1 MVLPCWPPADC
12 PVHSRSRPEDGPAG
26 EQGARGLAVGLRGAR
41 RAWRRAQLS
50 RGAGGLL
57 DGLQARAGQRA
68 GEQAPRRGEQV
79 RGGPGQQQRGGAAGG
94 AGAGRWRG
102 ERRCPGVAA
111 RGAGVDGEAGAAR
124 REVGPGPGAARPDR
138 EHPPAPGLQRGH
150 PQAAGR
156 DLGPGPARVVG
167 GPQLRPERPA
177 VAAGQEPDLA
187 HPGGAVGA
195 VGGRRVDG
203 APGGAAGVGAPQHD
217 AGGRGRLVALPGGQ

>member
-12 PVHSRSRPEDGPAG
+12 PVHSRSRPEGGPAASRAPEGWPSGCGGPAG
-26 EQGARGLAVGLRGAR
+26 HGGARSLPAAPVACWMGCRPAPVSGPANRLP
-41 RAWRRAQLS
+41 
-50 RGAGGLL
+50 
-57 DGLQARAGQRA
+57 A
-68 GEQAPRRGEQV
+68 GESRYAVLPVSSSEAAPPA
-79 RGGPGQQQRGGAAGG
+79 GPGLS
-94 AGAGRWRG
+94 RWRG